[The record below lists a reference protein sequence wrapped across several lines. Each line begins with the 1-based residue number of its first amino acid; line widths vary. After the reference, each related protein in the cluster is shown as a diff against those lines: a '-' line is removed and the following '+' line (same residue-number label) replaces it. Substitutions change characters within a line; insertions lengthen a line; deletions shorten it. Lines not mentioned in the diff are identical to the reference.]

1 MKEYKGIID
10 EIVKNNLYEVL
21 IIDVTLDKIYK
32 YKIKNNDYVL
42 DTELSYQE
50 YLSNCK
56 DFIEEDDIDNYIDS
70 LSISKLESTNERIN
84 LEYKMKDEMGNYI
97 PFSSNIML
105 YEEDGKKVI
114 VVLTNKDITN
124 KELKNRISSKSN
136 IEVKLK
142 KMTDSV
148 GLAFLKIHIFRFL
161 RIFVLYPIIIN
172 EMKNKKS
179 ACNFAFFLIRYIG
192 ETR

>member
-136 IEVKLK
+136 IEVK
-142 KMTDSV
+142 
-148 GLAFLKIHIFRFL
+148 
-161 RIFVLYPIIIN
+161 
-172 EMKNKKS
+172 
-179 ACNFAFFLIRYIG
+179 
-192 ETR
+192 